1 MPIKRE
7 DFEKGRVVSET
18 EKATLQFLERYR
30 DQAFTAEEILLGL
43 GYIRGQ
49 NFWSDMASM
58 LTLQTL
64 LDTLVRE
71 GKVSVR
77 QVTDAVKTENYF
89 AAK

>member
-1 MPIKRE
+1 
-7 DFEKGRVVSET
+7 
-18 EKATLQFLERYR
+18 
-30 DQAFTAEEILLGL
+30 
-43 GYIRGQ
+43 
-49 NFWSDMASM
+49 MASM